1 MAAVDNIMAILNL
14 QFTSL
19 EGGTQQVIFNAG
31 DDYFGIDILN
41 IKEIIRY
48 IPPTKV
54 PKAPVFVEGVIN
66 FRGEIIPV
74 LNLDRVFGSAS
85 NNKEYTVIVVVET
98 SQKMYGLLVE
108 NVLDIVSFGT
118 AEIQPVPEFSN
129 NEKTQY
135 LKSMAKHDDQIVL
148 MLDLDK
154 LVDFE
159 AVEQS
164 MARLKASQSYESSG
178 KRSRSSKNATGE

>member
-19 EGGTQQVIFNAG
+19 EGGTQQVIFNVG
-31 DDYFGIDILN
+31 EDCFGIDILN
-41 IKEIIRY
+41 IQEIIRY
-48 IPPTKV
+48 TPPTKV
-54 PKAPVFVEGVIN
+54 PKAPAFVEGVIN

-74 LNLDRVFGSAS
+74 LNLDRVFGLACDD
-85 NNKEYTVIVVVET
+85 KEYTVIVVVET
-98 SQKMYGLLVE
+98 SQKMYGLLVD
-108 NVLDIVSFGT
+108 NVLDIVSFGI

-129 NEKTQY
+129 NEKTRY
-135 LKSMAKHDDQIVL
+135 LKSMAKHDNQIVL
-148 MLDLDK
+148 MLDMDR

-164 MARLKASQSYESSG
+164 MARLQAGNAGETPG
-178 KRSRSSKNATGE
+178 KRSRSIKNATG

>member
-19 EGGTQQVIFNAG
+19 EGGTQQVIFNVG
-31 DDYFGIDILN
+31 DEYFGIDILN
-41 IKEIIRY
+41 IQEIIRY
-48 IPPTKV
+48 TQPTKV

-74 LNLDRVFGSAS
+74 INLDRVFGLDCDD
-85 NNKEYTVIVVVET
+85 KEYTVIVVVET

-118 AEIQPVPEFSN
+118 SEIQPVPEFSN
-129 NEKTQY
+129 NEKTRY

-164 MARLKASQSYESSG
+164 MARIKANQAAEASG
-178 KRSRSSKNATGE
+178 KRGRSSKNATG